1 VTGNGG
7 RRPGSQ
13 AMDRLWAGWRSSYV
27 AVAGNGEP
35 AGGSLFT
42 RILASGLP
50 DDETH
55 VVWRGERNFAIL
67 NAFPYTCGH
76 VLVMPYR
83 EVGELE
89 DLTPDESAEL
99 WAAVRDAVVAIKA
112 AYAPHGVNVGLNLGE
127 AAGAGIP
134 SHMHIHVL
142 PRWNADSNF
151 MTAVAEVRV
160 LPEAL
165 GDTWR
170 KLRAAWPAPGGE

>member
-1 VTGNGG
+1 VTGAGG
-7 RRPGSQ
+7 REPGSQ

-35 AGGSLFT
+35 AGGSLFS
-42 RILASGLP
+42 RILASGMP
-50 DDETH
+50 DEDTH
-55 VVWRGERNFAIL
+55 VVWRGERVFAIL
-67 NAFPYTCGH
+67 NAYPYTCGH

-112 AYAPHGVNVGLNLGE
+112 AYSPHGVNVGLNLGE
-127 AAGAGIP
+127 AAGAGIA
-134 SHMHIHVL
+134 SHMHVHVL

-170 KLRAAWPAPGGE
+170 KLRAAWPAPAAG